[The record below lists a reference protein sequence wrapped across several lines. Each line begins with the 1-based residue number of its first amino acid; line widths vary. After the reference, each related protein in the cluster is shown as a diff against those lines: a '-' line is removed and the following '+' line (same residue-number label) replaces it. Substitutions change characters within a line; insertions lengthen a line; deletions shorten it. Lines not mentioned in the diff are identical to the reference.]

1 MISLVDFKTVLGAT
15 LTTNPTHSVR
25 NLAIVGAYNDASTV
39 IPTRPTDWVDLYT
52 SSVSTGSL
60 RLSYKYTTSS
70 SDSFGTWTNADH
82 LFVSIWSGSPGRIIT
97 PMYHSVGTA
106 TSTTMSWTAQPAG
119 TFNGGADDVGV
130 LLYGTNRNTTNS
142 LSPTVGST
150 THIFDQGD
158 GLAFQAVGKY
168 QVGRIATW
176 TAAGITLT
184 TSSIWRTV
192 LITLIE
198 EQLVIPSTV
207 IDPLSHSVIR

>member
-39 IPTRPTDWVDLYT
+39 LPTRPTDWVDLYT

-97 PMYHSVGTA
+97 PMYHSVGNA
-106 TSTTMSWTAQPAG
+106 TSTTMSWAAQPAG
-119 TFNGGADDVGV
+119 TFNTGADDVGV
-130 LLYGTNRNTTNS
+130 FLYGTNRSTTS
-142 LSPTVGST
+142 VLSGAVGTT
-150 THIFDQGD
+150 THIYDQGD
-158 GLAFQAVGKY
+158 GALFQTVGKY
-168 QVGRIATW
+168 QVGRTVAWSAT
-176 TAAGITLT
+176 GLT
-184 TSSIWRTV
+184 IPSSLWRTV
-192 LITLIE
+192 LITLVE
-198 EQLVIPSTV
+198 EQLVTTSAI
-207 IDPLSHSVIR
+207 IDPLSHSMLR